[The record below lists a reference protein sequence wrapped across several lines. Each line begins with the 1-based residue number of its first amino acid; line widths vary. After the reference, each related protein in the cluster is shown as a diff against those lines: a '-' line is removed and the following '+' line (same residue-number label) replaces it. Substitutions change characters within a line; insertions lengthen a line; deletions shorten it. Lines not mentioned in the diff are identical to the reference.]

1 MNDSKALTDVGVIW
15 LPDYPHGS
23 WLRLFWAAKPF
34 APVPDSY
41 ENSFFVTED
50 LMKQRLTLLLLLWSV
65 SLMVGC
71 ANLSNMMT
79 FSGVSEIPTLTE
91 PDLDDE

>member
-1 MNDSKALTDVGVIW
+1 
-15 LPDYPHGS
+15 
-23 WLRLFWAAKPF
+23 
-34 APVPDSY
+34 
-41 ENSFFVTED
+41 
-50 LMKQRLTLLLLLWSV
+50 MKQRLTLLLLFCSL

-71 ANLSNMMT
+71 ARLANIMT